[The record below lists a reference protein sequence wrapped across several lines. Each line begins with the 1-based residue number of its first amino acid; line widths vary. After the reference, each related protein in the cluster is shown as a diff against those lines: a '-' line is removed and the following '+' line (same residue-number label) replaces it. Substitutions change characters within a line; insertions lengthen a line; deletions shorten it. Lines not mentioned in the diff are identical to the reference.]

1 MKAKVFGGGG
11 LNWRRRPTDPLQR
24 KSRMFRPVRH
34 RTPNTTLVMR
44 SPKFILSWFSFDGR
58 NYGFLPY
65 LRKYIRP
72 ETFSGTEQN
81 SSRIK
86 LSEQNVEQ
94 NKRILR
100 AVPAGRIS
108 HFRVFRKCR
117 VWVRGQQKRKKRDN
131 NDNKATKIERKTKEN
146 S

>member
-1 MKAKVFGGGG
+1 MKAKIFGGGG

-24 KSRMFRPVRH
+24 KSRIFLPVRH
-34 RTPNTTLVMR
+34 RTPNTRLVMR
-44 SPKFILSWFSFDGR
+44 SPKFILSWFSFVER

-72 ETFSGTEQN
+72 ENFSGAEQN

-86 LSEQNVEQ
+86 LYEQNAEQ
-94 NKRILR
+94 NKRFLR

-108 HFRVFRKCR
+108 HFRVPRKCG
-117 VWVRGQQKRKKRDN
+117 VWLRGRYVRFLFLLQKLCRKFVFVF
-131 NDNKATKIERKTKEN
+131 T
-146 S
+146 